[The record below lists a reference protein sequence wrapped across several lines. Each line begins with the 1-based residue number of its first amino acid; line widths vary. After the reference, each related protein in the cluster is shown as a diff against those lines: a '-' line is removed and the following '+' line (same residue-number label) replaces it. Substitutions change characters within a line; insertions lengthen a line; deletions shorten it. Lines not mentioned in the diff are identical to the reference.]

1 MLEGEHGPHRDIV
14 VLNAG
19 AGIVAGGGADDIAA
33 GLAAAIAAVD
43 SGAARDALDR
53 LAKVSQEQAASA

>member
-1 MLEGEHGPHRDIV
+1 M
-14 VLNAG
+14 LNAG